1 VPVHTA
7 TASDFQALLELE
19 AAIIIEEARMGPTDK
34 IPAKKPER
42 MIITQNIPNK

>member
-1 VPVHTA
+1 VQTA
-7 TASDFQALLELE
+7 AASDFQVLLELE
-19 AAIIIEEARMGPTDK
+19 AAIIIGDAWIGLTDK